1 MTMHLAHPALT
12 TTGKKKGPRKWAS
25 AEQKREAEQRDR
37 DWQAFLKQQGIAD
50 EARRRQRAM
59 TSGVLTSGPKIP
71 PGRETPYIASRD
83 TGMIPCVK
91 NRDNMYT
98 GTKVKGIGTM
108 HKSNAV
114 PIFSDE
120 EAIDIS
126 KMRRG

>member
-50 EARRRQRAM
+50 EDRRRQRAM
-59 TSGVLTSGPKIP
+59 TSGVLTSGPRIP
-71 PGRETPYIASRD
+71 PGRETPHIASLD

-91 NRDNMYT
+91 GRDNMYT
-98 GTKVKGIGTM
+98 GSAVVGIAVQ
-108 HKSNAV
+108 HKSCLQPV
-114 PIFSDE
+114 FSQ
-120 EAIDIS
+120 EAAIES
-126 KMRRG
+126 AKMRR